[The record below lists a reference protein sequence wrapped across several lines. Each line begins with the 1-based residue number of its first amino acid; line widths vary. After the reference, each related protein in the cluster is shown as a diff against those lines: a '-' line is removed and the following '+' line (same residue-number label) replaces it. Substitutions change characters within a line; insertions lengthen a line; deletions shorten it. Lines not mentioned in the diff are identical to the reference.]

1 MVGTSLDLRRG
12 VVASGRGASMPLVAV
27 AGSDHVD
34 ARRVV
39 NGTVS
44 RSGAQECAQAL
55 GFFSV
60 VTAENGDGESPDQA
74 GKTPEKPAV
83 QAMPATVEIM

>member
-1 MVGTSLDLRRG
+1 MVVTSLDLRRDW
-12 VVASGRGASMPLVAV
+12 VASGRATTLPLVA
-27 AGSDHVD
+27 AGECDHVD

-39 NGTVS
+39 NGTLS
-44 RSGAQECAQAL
+44 RSGAHGCAQAL

-60 VTAENGDGESPDQA
+60 VTAWNGDGESPDQA

-83 QAMPATVEIM
+83 QAMPAIGEIM